1 MALLRSHYH
10 NNTPPTISR
19 AQIRLT
25 PSLSAQILEHEFN
38 SGFLEFAVGALDDEH
53 AVHSAM
59 TRDENQIR
67 VVIHSAAQV
76 STRSTL
82 RSLRTILTAPLR
94 RAVIGASG
102 TGFTAQITWAPST

>member
-1 MALLRSHYH
+1 V
-10 NNTPPTISR
+10 
-19 AQIRLT
+19 QIRLT
-25 PSLSAQILEHEFN
+25 HLSAQILEHEFK
-38 SGFLEFAVGALDDEH
+38 SGFLEFAFGALDDEH

-76 STRSTL
+76 STRSTVL
-82 RSLRTILTAPLR
+82 SLRAILTAPLC